1 MLLTA
6 AAEGLAYGGLYAL
19 LGIGFF
25 FTYGVM
31 RRIDLSYGTV
41 IMASIYL
48 AAMLARGQ
56 GIAWPISLYL
66 SLVIAIGA
74 SLIIAYVAFSLVG
87 GDARYSMAAT
97 LGIWMAIEE
106 LLLQSPGGGRGQA
119 MSSTGLDVPVSVFGI
134 LLRPDHLILLAL
146 SIAVAFS
153 LSRFL
158 SVSRHGLALRVAAYD
173 RITAQL
179 LGVSPVSA
187 SVWAS
192 VLAAC
197 VGCLAGW
204 AFALSQSAMDL
215 HFGMWATMKGLVIL
229 ALAGTSRL
237 SHVVAAALFLGLF
250 EKILTEIA
258 GPGFRDLLAYG
269 LMLFLL
275 FAGAFARPPGMFE
288 TVRS

>member
-1 MLLTA
+1 MLTA

-41 IMASIYL
+41 IMASVYL
-48 AAMLARGQ
+48 AAMMVQGQ
-56 GIAWPISLYL
+56 GIGWPVSIYL
-66 SLVIAIGA
+66 SLVIAIGT
-74 SLIIAYVAFSLVG
+74 SLIIAYVAFALVG

-119 MSSTGLDVPVSVFGI
+119 IPSTGLDAPVSVFGI
-134 LLRPDHLILLAL
+134 LLRPDYLILLAL
-146 SIAVAFS
+146 SIAVALC

-158 SVSRHGLALRVAAYD
+158 SVSKHGLALRVAAFD
-173 RITAQL
+173 RSTAQL
-179 LGVSPVSA
+179 LGISPISA
-187 SVWAS
+187 SMMATL
-192 VLAAC
+192 LAASI
-197 VGCLAGW
+197 GCLAGW
-204 AFALSQSAMDL
+204 AFAVSQSAMDM

-237 SHVVAAALFLGLF
+237 SHVVAAALFLGVF

-275 FAGAFARPPGMFE
+275 FAGAFTRPPGMFE